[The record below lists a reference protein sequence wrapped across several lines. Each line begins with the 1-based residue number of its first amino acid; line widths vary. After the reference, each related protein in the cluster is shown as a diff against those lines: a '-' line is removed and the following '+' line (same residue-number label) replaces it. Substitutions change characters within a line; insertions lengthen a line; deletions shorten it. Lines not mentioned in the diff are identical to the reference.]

1 MIRGPGFATFIAVC
15 LVWRAAAAPLEAT
28 LPQDPAIGVVDPEV
42 ALQPIEKQIAE
53 NNFEAAIT
61 SLSEFLKAYPQSAR
75 AHYDLGYA
83 LFRTHKIG
91 ASIRELS
98 KALQTN
104 PNNAAAHKILG
115 MDCTI
120 VGRFD
125 LAEVELREAA
135 RLAPGSAEIH
145 YSLARVYYTRGVFP
159 LAKTEFENAIRLDP
173 SYMKAYNNLGLTME
187 TLGDNTA
194 AVKYYTTAIKLN
206 EEQNLKSEWPY
217 VYLSSYYYRR
227 EDYDNALVNAQKALD
242 VNPKSDQ
249 AYFQAARAYRNQR
262 EWQKAAEAVQKAIA
276 LNPRIAEFY
285 YVLSLCLRKLGKS
298 AESQAAMGQF
308 EKVQRESEEPA
319 GRLLDQP
326 PQEPLTAPP
335 P

>member
-1 MIRGPGFATFIAVC
+1 
-15 LVWRAAAAPLEAT
+15 
-28 LPQDPAIGVVDPEV
+28 
-42 ALQPIEKQIAE
+42 
-53 NNFEAAIT
+53 
-61 SLSEFLKAYPQSAR
+61 
-75 AHYDLGYA
+75 
-83 LFRTHKIG
+83 
-91 ASIRELS
+91 
-98 KALQTN
+98 
-104 PNNAAAHKILG
+104 
-115 MDCTI
+115 
-120 VGRFD
+120 
-125 LAEVELREAA
+125 
-135 RLAPGSAEIH
+135 
-145 YSLARVYYTRGVFP
+145 
-159 LAKTEFENAIRLDP
+159 LDP

-285 YVLSLCLRKLGKS
+285 YVLSLCLRKLGKP